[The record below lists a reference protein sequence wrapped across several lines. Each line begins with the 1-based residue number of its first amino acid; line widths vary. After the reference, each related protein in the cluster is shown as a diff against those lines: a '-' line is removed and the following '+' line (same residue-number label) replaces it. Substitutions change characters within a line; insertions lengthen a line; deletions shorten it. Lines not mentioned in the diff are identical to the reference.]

1 MFPGMNPRAMEQA
14 MRKMGIVQVDI
25 PATEVLIRTKDKDYI
40 FVNPQVAKVN
50 MMGQDTYQV
59 VGKAVERARIQEIE
73 ISQDDINTV
82 VEQANTDAETAKK
95 TLKETKGDIA
105 AAILKLQN

>member
-25 PATEVLIRTKDKDYI
+25 PATEVIIRTKEKDYVFI
-40 FVNPQVAKVN
+40 QPQVAKVN

-59 VGKAVERARIQEIE
+59 IGKAVERARITEVEIN
-73 ISQDDINTV
+73 QDDINTV
-82 VEQANTDAETAKK
+82 VSQTNVDAETAKK
-95 TLKETKGDIA
+95 VLKETKGDIA
-105 AAILKLQN
+105 AAIMKLQG